1 MALLQ
6 TYTVNETGLTLLT
19 GAAVPFNINSINTG
33 CKVIHAAG
41 TPTIE
46 INRSGYYKIDFSSFG
61 SNTGA
66 VVAGTP
72 YSGTYSFQLY
82 NKDVPVVNA
91 VASASS
97 IAATAIEN
105 VMFST
110 ILYIPPSCCA
120 VNNNASL
127 TIRYLGQEGTLLN
140 ANLSVIRLR

>member
-1 MALLQ
+1 M
-6 TYTVNETGLTLLT
+6 TLST
-19 GAAVPFNINSINTG
+19 GATVPFNINSVNTS
-33 CKVIHAAG
+33 CKVVHAAG

-46 INRSGYYKIDFSSFG
+46 INKPGYYKIDFSSFG
-61 SNTGA
+61 YNTGA
-66 VVAGTP
+66 VEAGTP

-97 IAATAIEN
+97 TAETAIEN

-110 ILYIPPSCCA
+110 ILYVPPSCCA
-120 VNNNASL
+120 INNNASL
-127 TIRYLGQEGTLLN
+127 TIRYLGQDGTLLN